1 MNMQVGLKNSAR
13 KWLLLATLL
22 GGFCVPVLAGTS
34 PDRDRARALTVG
46 CQGCHG
52 NSGEGQGSLP
62 PLRRLDQAHFIQRFQ
77 SFALDEN
84 AASVMH
90 RIALGYTTDEIR
102 LMAQLLATE
111 TTDR

>member
-1 MNMQVGLKNSAR
+1 MKTDPTNYAK
-13 KWLLLATLL
+13 KWLLNATLS
-22 GGFCVPVLAGTS
+22 GAFCLPVLAGTT
-34 PDRDRARALTVG
+34 PDMDRARALTVG

-62 PLRRLDQAHFIQRFQ
+62 PLRTLDQAHFIQRFQ

-102 LMAQLLATE
+102 LMAQLLATG
-111 TTDR
+111 TPDP

>member
-1 MNMQVGLKNSAR
+1 MDPKDSAQ
-13 KWLLLATLL
+13 KWLLPATLL
-22 GGFCVPVLAGTS
+22 GAFCLPVLAGTS
-34 PDRDRARALTVG
+34 PDMDRARALTVG

-52 NSGEGQGSLP
+52 DSGEGQGSLP
-62 PLRRLDQAHFIQRFQ
+62 PLRTLDQAQFIQRFQ
-77 SFALDEN
+77 SFALEEH

-90 RIALGYTTDEIR
+90 RIALGYTADEIR